1 MLLSPSQVLVE
12 RYRVIGLLGQ
22 GGMAAVYCA
31 HDRTLDRLV
40 AIKQL
45 RPDPFASQKAVDQ
58 ARQQFMREAQILA
71 TLDHPTLPRVT
82 DYFESDGIEYLVM
95 DYVEGQTLSDVVSK
109 QGGGLGETQ
118 VLAWADQLLSA
129 LQYIHM
135 HGIIHRDIKPSN
147 IRLTPDGRIFL
158 VDFGL
163 VKLFDP
169 TNPKTATMMHG
180 LGTPEY
186 APPEQY
192 DAHLGHT
199 DPRSDVY
206 ALGAT
211 MYHLLTGQ
219 APATATQ
226 RVSDPKSFR
235 PLRAL
240 GAQVSA
246 DVEQAILRAMELPRA
261 KRFSSA
267 GEMREALRQA
277 RRLAPVEDEH
287 TRRLPPWIATGRGRL
302 ARRVAPLA
310 VVALLIAGG
319 LFGLMRGSASSAL
332 PPSATVDALP
342 TLSPQPAAPTPTP
355 TVQPSRTPTR
365 RVTTSG
371 GLNQGNSIDE
381 QATERAAPTAS
392 TTASTTASPT
402 ALPPSPTRTRTL
414 TSTPTLTATRQPSQ
428 RTNSP
433 TPSPTHSPTPTETPT
448 PSATATETP
457 RSTPGD
463 SPTPTQ
469 SPTP

>member
-1 MLLSPSQVLVE
+1 MLLSPSQVLVN

-45 RPDPFASQKAVDQ
+45 RPDPYASEKAVDQ

-82 DYFESDGIEYLVM
+82 DYFDSDGIEYLVM

-129 LQYIHM
+129 LQYIHL
-135 HGIIHRDIKPSN
+135 HGIIHRDVKPSN

-192 DAHLGHT
+192 DARLGHT

-226 RVSDPKSFR
+226 RVSDPKSFQ

-240 GAQVSA
+240 GARVSG

-267 GEMREALRQA
+267 GEMRETLRQA
-277 RRLAPVEDEH
+277 RRLVPVEDEH
-287 TRRLPPWIATGRGRL
+287 TRRLPPWVASGRGRL
-302 ARRVAPLA
+302 ARRVAPFA

-319 LFGLMRGSASSAL
+319 LFGLTRGSASSAL
-332 PPSATVDALP
+332 PPSATAAALP
-342 TLSPQPAAPTPTP
+342 GLSPQAATATPTP
-355 TVQPSRTPTR
+355 TARPSRTPTR
-365 RVTTSG
+365 RATSSE

-381 QATERAAPTAS
+381 QATEESALPAS
-392 TTASTTASPT
+392 ATASPT
-402 ALPPSPTRTRTL
+402 AILPLPARTQTL
-414 TSTPTLTATRQPSQ
+414 TSTPTLTATREPNQ

-433 TPSPTHSPTPTETPT
+433 TPTASRTPTPSETPT
-448 PSATATETP
+448 PSATATATDRP
-457 RSTPGD
+457 TPGD
-463 SPTPTQ
+463 SPTPTP
-469 SPTP
+469 SPTT